1 MSETLGPLCQSA
13 LGYAERGYEV
23 FPVHGVCGG
32 VCLCP
37 KGPRCEDAGKHPA
50 TPRGFYDATSDPDQ
64 IREWWRGNP
73 DANIGICTGDGF
85 FVFDVDDLESFGRFL
100 EEHGPLPETLK
111 LLASAAQA
119 FDAAALANAVRTGGR
134 NTRLKH
140 DGWRMT
146 LLKQRFR
153 RLAAIRLADLE
164 GGEHV

>member
-1 MSETLGPLCQSA
+1 
-13 LGYAERGYEV
+13 
-23 FPVHGVCGG
+23 

-119 FDAAALANAVRTGGR
+119 ALTHPVRTGGSKR
-134 NTRLKH
+134 H
-140 DGWRMT
+140 GWRMT